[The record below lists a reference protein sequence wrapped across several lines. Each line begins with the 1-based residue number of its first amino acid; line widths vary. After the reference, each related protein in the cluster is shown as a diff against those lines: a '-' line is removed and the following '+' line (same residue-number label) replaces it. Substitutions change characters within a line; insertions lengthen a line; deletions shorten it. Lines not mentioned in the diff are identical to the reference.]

1 MSQYTHNP
9 VGKRIGSL
17 VWFHINY
24 LALVVG
30 ESEARTIRAA
40 AKDFAP
46 EANIVRL
53 DIKSRSAQLIHCPD
67 FDVTHEPALAY
78 TYDIDKGRLTQY
90 RNNPFIF
97 HQKHL
102 MVMPDYQGFDYQRS
116 IERTMQWKQ
125 CVSSE
130 NEYKGFY
137 LKIGRENYW
146 NKWLFQIGLAR

>member
-9 VGKRIGSL
+9 VGKRIGNL

-30 ESEARTIRAA
+30 ESEAKSIRAA

-78 TYDIDKGRLTQY
+78 TFDINKGKLTRY

-102 MVMPDYQGFDYQRS
+102 MVMPDYQGFDFQRS
-116 IERTMQWKQ
+116 IERTEQWKQ
-125 CVSSE
+125 YVPSKTE
-130 NEYKGFY
+130 DKGFY
-137 LKIGRENYW
+137 LKIGRENF
-146 NKWLFQIGLAR
+146 WLEWLSKIGLAR